1 MEVSIK
7 INGTKEITLN
17 PETPLEHE
25 YLPLIKD
32 SEKYL
37 VTREPNSNKLILK
50 LIKEEKMN
58 RNDKIQS
65 IDSKCQK
72 LADTATRKKC
82 LANMI

>member
-17 PETPLEHE
+17 PETPLENE

-50 LIKEEKMN
+50 LIKEEK
-58 RNDKIQS
+58 
-65 IDSKCQK
+65 
-72 LADTATRKKC
+72 
-82 LANMI
+82 

>member
-37 VTREPNSNKLILK
+37 VSREPNSNKLILK
-50 LIKEEKMN
+50 LIKEEII
-58 RNDKIQS
+58 IQQ
-65 IDSKCQK
+65 IVDMKTI
-72 LADTATRKKC
+72 LFVT
-82 LANMI
+82 L

>member
-25 YLPLIKD
+25 YLPIIKD

-50 LIKEEKMN
+50 LIKEEK
-58 RNDKIQS
+58 
-65 IDSKCQK
+65 
-72 LADTATRKKC
+72 
-82 LANMI
+82 